1 MSLLIEKAR
10 EQVARAGK
18 EMLDAGLVTGSWGNI
33 SARVPKD
40 DVLVITPSGLDYAR
54 LRPQD
59 MVVVG
64 MDGRVVEGDLRPSTE
79 LAMHLG
85 ICRARP
91 DVEAIVH
98 THSPYACA
106 LAVARVP
113 LPVILEELA
122 QVVGGPVSVADYAP
136 SGSEALARN
145 AVRAL
150 AGVNAVL
157 LANHGVVG
165 VGRSVTEALQVC
177 RVVERAACVYLMA
190 RLAGEPAILGPQET
204 EALRRFYITAYGQR
218 GREKGRV

>member
-18 EMLDAGLVTGSWGNI
+18 QMLDGGLVTGSWGNI

-64 MDGRVVEGDLRPSTE
+64 MDGRVIEGDLKPSTE
-79 LAMHLG
+79 LPMHLG
-85 ICRARP
+85 IYRARP

-98 THSPYACA
+98 THSPNACA

-113 LPVILEELA
+113 LPVILEEVA
-122 QVVGGPVSVADYAP
+122 QVVGGPVAVADYAP
-136 SGSEALARN
+136 AGSEALAQS

-165 VGRSVTEALQVC
+165 VGRSVSEALQVC
-177 RVVERAACVYLMA
+177 RVVERAAGVYLMA
-190 RLAGEPAILGPQET
+190 RLVGGPVVLGPQET
-204 EALRRFYITAYGQR
+204 ESLRHFYITAYGQR
-218 GREKGRV
+218 DGRTGRA